1 MSVVAECCREL
12 YRSSDENFVLI
23 PDESYQR
30 IFFSFIV
37 EIKEYRKRE
46 RDMDS
51 ITLSYT
57 MKYCSRNRDTYSR
70 KENKIIGHLKP
81 RNSLFLLYGYND
93 ILDWNEIRVYP
104 TREHKSQIRNPWKSN
119 DI

>member
-30 IFFSFIV
+30 IFFSFLV

-51 ITLSYT
+51 IILSYT

-81 RNSLFLLYGYND
+81 GNSLFLLYGYND